1 MFGPIPSGR
10 LYTSFEAQPGGS
22 ALTQRKTAISSL
34 SLKLSIARLTFADLP
49 IENHVFCCDRN
60 YIRKETPESKPL
72 TLKVVG
78 LCR

>member
-1 MFGPIPSGR
+1 LFGPISSVR

-22 ALTQRKTAISSL
+22 ALTQRKTAISSP
-34 SLKLSIARLTFADLP
+34 SLKLSIARPIFADLRSKS
-49 IENHVFCCDRN
+49 HVFCCDRN